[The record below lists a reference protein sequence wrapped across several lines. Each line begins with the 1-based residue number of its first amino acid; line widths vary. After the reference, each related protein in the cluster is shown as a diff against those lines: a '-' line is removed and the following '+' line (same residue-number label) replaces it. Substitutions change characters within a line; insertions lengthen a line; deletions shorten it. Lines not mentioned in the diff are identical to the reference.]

1 VWDLPDK
8 KKLSEGYKEIREA
21 QKLRPQTA
29 KEQGFIAAAAAYYQ
43 KNSKIRYTDRS
54 KAYSAVLEKMHIEMP
69 DDVEVG
75 SFLRVIAGRVGGARR
90 R

>member
-29 KEQGFIAAAAAYYQ
+29 KEQGFIAAAADVLSEEFEDPLYRSLQSVLGCAREDAYR
-43 KNSKIRYTDRS
+43 N
-54 KAYSAVLEKMHIEMP
+54 
-69 DDVEVG
+69 
-75 SFLRVIAGRVGGARR
+75 AGRRKAR
-90 R
+90 